1 MDGRWFIEDREI
13 AHKDKTVKLET
24 LERESR
30 KALKNSTIFQRR
42 LERILQE
49 EIKVCERSDEDFS
62 KPDWERLAVSNIS
75 RRKTLREIINL
86 IQI

>member
-1 MDGRWFIEDREI
+1 MDGRWFTEDREL
-13 AHKDKTVKLET
+13 AHKDKTVKLDSLVE
-24 LERESR
+24 ESR

-42 LERILQE
+42 LERILKDE
-49 EIKVCERSDEDFS
+49 MKASERSDEDFT
-62 KPDWERLAVSNIS
+62 KPHWEREAVSNIS